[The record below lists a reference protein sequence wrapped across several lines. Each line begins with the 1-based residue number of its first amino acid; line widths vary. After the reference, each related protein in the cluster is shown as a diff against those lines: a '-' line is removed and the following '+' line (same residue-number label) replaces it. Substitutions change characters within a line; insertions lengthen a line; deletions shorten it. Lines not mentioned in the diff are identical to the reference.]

1 MNLRKI
7 LWPVLGVVLVAAG
20 WRGWGWPGV
29 ALAVGGIVMW
39 MLLYFT
45 RVMRVLQRAADRPVG
60 YCDSAVMLNA
70 KLKPGASLLHV
81 IAMTRA
87 LGESLGEPQRQP
99 EVFRWTDST
108 ASSVRC
114 EFMDGKL
121 VKWDLARPAEA
132 GTGESPAP

>member
-1 MNLRKI
+1 MNLQKI
-7 LWPVLGVVLVAAG
+7 LWPVLGVLIVAAG

-39 MLLYFT
+39 MLLHFS

-60 YCDSAVMLNA
+60 SCDSAVMLNA
-70 KLKPGASLLHV
+70 KLKPGVSLLHV

-87 LGESLGEPQRQP
+87 LGESLGEPERQP
-99 EVFRWTDST
+99 EVFRWTDNT

-114 EFMDGKL
+114 EFMNGKL
-121 VKWDLARPAEA
+121 VKWELTRPADDGA
-132 GTGESPAP
+132 GASAAP